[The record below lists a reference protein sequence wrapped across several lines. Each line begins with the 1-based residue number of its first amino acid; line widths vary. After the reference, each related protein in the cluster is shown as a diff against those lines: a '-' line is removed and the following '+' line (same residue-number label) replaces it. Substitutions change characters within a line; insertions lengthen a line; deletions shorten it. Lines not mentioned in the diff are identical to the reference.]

1 MPFHDLNSDD
11 RGSDE
16 IRWTAGGRTDVTI
29 LIDGERIAR
38 REVQKGQRVII
49 AYEDATDPDK
59 MIKEDN

>member
-1 MPFHDLNSDD
+1 MPFYDLNSDD

-29 LIDGERIAR
+29 LIDGELIER

-49 AYEDATDPDK
+49 AYEDATDTDSDHNP
-59 MIKEDN
+59 

>member
-1 MPFHDLNSDD
+1 MPFHDLNSDE

-29 LIDGERIAR
+29 LIDGELIER

-49 AYEDATDPDK
+49 AYEDATDTS
-59 MIKEDN
+59 

>member
-1 MPFHDLNSDD
+1 MPFYDLNSDE

-29 LIDGERIAR
+29 LIDGELIER

-49 AYEDATDPDK
+49 AYEDATDTS
-59 MIKEDN
+59 